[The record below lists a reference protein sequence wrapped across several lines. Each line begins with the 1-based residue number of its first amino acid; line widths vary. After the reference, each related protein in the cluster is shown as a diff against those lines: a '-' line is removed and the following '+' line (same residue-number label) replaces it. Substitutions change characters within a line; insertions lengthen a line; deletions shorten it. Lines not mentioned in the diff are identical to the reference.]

1 MRSRRSV
8 SPGQEMPSTA
18 FWLGVLI
25 VAFVCLSLVFSWRTP
40 VGQNGRFN
48 TPDEG
53 AHLQLVRHI
62 AQTGTLPQFTGYSG
76 AGYEAHQ
83 PPAYYLAAAVVW
95 KAASPLNTP
104 DARARAVRCLS
115 TLFGILI
122 ICAVW
127 YTARVLFPESQ
138 TLPLAAAAFT
148 ALLPMH
154 LAICSAI
161 SNDALCNLAFALF
174 VMDAA
179 IALRSDGGSFWP
191 AVRLGLWTGLAV
203 WTKLTGLILIP
214 MLLLVVIWAW
224 GKGNGRPMALFAAGV
239 AALALLIPWGLHAYR
254 RSPSDPLQLKAFE
267 RTFSSTAL
275 RRDIEP
281 AAGGPAAYARLTAE
295 WTYRSF
301 WFAYGNERT
310 ASTGRPLFLPDEFYR
325 LCGFWHLSTL
335 AGLVMTVFSQRQRWP
350 KGVMTWWIIAFVL
363 TLLVCAAFGRFLLM
377 YFQTQGRYL
386 FPALAPIAI
395 AFAVGWRG
403 LFPGRLKGAAD
414 ILLMSVMQIFVLLA
428 LTAIW

>member
-1 MRSRRSV
+1 MRSRRSTAP
-8 SPGQEMPSTA
+8 SQEMPSTA
-18 FWLGVLI
+18 FWLGVLV
-25 VAFVCLSLVFSWRTP
+25 VAFICLSLVFSWRTP

-62 AQTGTLPQFTGYSG
+62 ALTGSLPRFTGYDG

-83 PPAYYLAAAVVW
+83 PPAYYVAAAAVW
-95 KAASPLNTP
+95 KAAKPLQTP
-104 DARARAVRCLS
+104 DARARAVRVLS
-115 TLFGILI
+115 TLFGVLI

-127 YTARVLFPESQ
+127 YTGRVLFPDSH
-138 TLPLAAAAFT
+138 TLPLAAAAVT

-154 LAICSAI
+154 LAICSAV

-174 VMDAA
+174 MMDAA
-179 IALRSDGGSFWP
+179 IALRGDGSSLWP
-191 AVRLGLWTGLAV
+191 AVRMGLWTGLAV

-214 MLLLVVIWAW
+214 MLLLVVFLAW
-224 GKGNGRPMALFAAGV
+224 GNGKGRPMALFAAAV
-239 AALALLIPWGLHAYR
+239 AALALLVPWGMHMYR
-254 RSPSDPLQLKAFE
+254 RAPSDPLQLQAFE
-267 RTFSSTAL
+267 RTFRSTAL

-281 AAGGPAAYARLTAE
+281 AVGGPIAYARLTAD

-301 WFAYGNERT
+301 WFAYGDART
-310 ASTGRPLFLPDEFYR
+310 ASTGKPLFLPDAFYQ
-325 LCGFWHLSTL
+325 LSGFWHLATL
-335 AGLVMTVFSQRQRWP
+335 AGLALTCISQWRRWP
-350 KGVMTWWIIAFVL
+350 KGVNTWWIAGAIL
-363 TLLVCAAFGRFLLM
+363 TLLVCAAFGRFLLI

-403 LFPGRLKGAAD
+403 LFPGRMKGAAD
-414 ILLMSVMQIFVLLA
+414 ILLMSVLQVFVLLA